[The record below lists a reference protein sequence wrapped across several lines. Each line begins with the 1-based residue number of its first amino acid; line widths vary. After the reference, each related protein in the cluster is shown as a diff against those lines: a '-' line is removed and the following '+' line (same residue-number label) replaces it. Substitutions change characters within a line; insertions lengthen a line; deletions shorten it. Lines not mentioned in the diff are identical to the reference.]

1 MEFDLAA
8 RLRRSRT
15 LRLALHRSIF
25 SPANSNQLSK
35 PQIATIL
42 VDPVL
47 RDINNGTEKQVFG
60 IHRDAVRVLQGV
72 LEAQSEA
79 RRI

>member
-8 RLRRSRT
+8 RLRRSST
-15 LRLALHRSIF
+15 LRFALHRSII

-35 PQIATIL
+35 AQITTIQ

-47 RDINNGTEKQVFG
+47 RDISNGAEKQVLG